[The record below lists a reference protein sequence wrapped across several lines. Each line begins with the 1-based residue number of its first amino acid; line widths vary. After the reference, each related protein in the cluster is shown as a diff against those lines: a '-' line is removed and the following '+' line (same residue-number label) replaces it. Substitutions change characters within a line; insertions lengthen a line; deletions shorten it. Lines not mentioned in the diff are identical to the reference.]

1 MKHLARLFLS
11 LMVILTMTIGNTYAI
26 STLHPTQF
34 TQEHFRKLDHPLIG
48 FSSVSNHDKPI
59 LECDNEIEDD
69 NDELIFSDATD
80 KSLIQIAHNTN
91 TVLVFVS
98 APNYTPSLNILY
110 CVFRL

>member
-1 MKHLARLFLS
+1 MKHLAKTFLS

-26 STLHPTQF
+26 SSLHPTQF
-34 TQEHFRKLDHPLIG
+34 TQKHFRKLDHPLND
-48 FSSVSNHDKPI
+48 FTSVSNHDKSI

-69 NDELIFSDATD
+69 NDELIFSDANHN
-80 KSLIQIAHNTN
+80 SFSQIPHNTN
-91 TVLVFVS
+91 TVLVCVS